1 LGKNK
6 TILLSFQRIPWIN
19 PFLVKKECHGGRNLP
34 KKESTLFSE
43 SPLESTIFLFLPS
56 LYESFPFRSFIP
68 NFSMK
73 ILVIPGDGI
82 GQEVTTWGKK
92 VIEKIA
98 QKHGHSVSFEEG
110 RMGHVA
116 IEATGNPLPDETLE
130 KARKSDAI
138 LFGAIGHIK
147 YDNDPTAKVRPE
159 QGLLKIR
166 KELGLYANLRPIKLF
181 DELLGASSL
190 KPEILKGADILF
202 FRELTGDVYFGEK
215 KRSEDRKTASD
226 LMIYHQY
233 EVERIAEKA
242 YKAAQVRSKRLC
254 SVDKA
259 NVLESSRL
267 WRETVQEVA
276 KRYPDVET
284 EHMFIDNAAMQ
295 LIKDPKRF
303 DVVLTANL
311 FGDILTDE
319 ASQIAGSMGML
330 ASASVG
336 DTIGFYEP
344 IHGSAHDIAGKGVA
358 NPLASILSVALMFEI
373 SFGLKKEANAIVE
386 AVAATLKEGFRTR
399 DIADATTSKENL
411 LGTESMGLKVLE
423 KI

>member
-1 LGKNK
+1 MNK
-6 TILLSFQRIPWIN
+6 
-19 PFLVKKECHGGRNLP
+19 
-34 KKESTLFSE
+34 
-43 SPLESTIFLFLPS
+43 
-56 LYESFPFRSFIP
+56 
-68 NFSMK
+68 K

-92 VIEKIA
+92 ILEQIA
-98 QKHGHSVSFEEG
+98 KKYNHNFEFDEAI
-110 RMGHVA
+110 MGHVA

-130 KARKSDAI
+130 KAKKADAI

-147 YDNDPTAKVRPE
+147 YDNDPSAKVRPE

-181 DELLGASSL
+181 DELLGASSI

-215 KRSEDRKTASD
+215 KRSEDRNTASD
-226 LMIYHQY
+226 LMIYSRY

-242 YKAAQVRSKRLC
+242 FKAAQTRSKKLC

-267 WRETVQEVA
+267 WREVVQDVA
-276 KRYPDVET
+276 KKYPDVQT
-284 EHMFIDNAAMQ
+284 EHMFIDNVAMQ
-295 LIKDPKRF
+295 LIKDPKKF

-336 DTIGFYEP
+336 DSVGFYEP
-344 IHGSAHDIAGKGVA
+344 IHGSAHDIVGLGIA
-358 NPLASILSVALMFEI
+358 NPLASILSAALLLDI
-373 SFGLKKEANAIVE
+373 SFGLKTESNAIIQAVE
-386 AVAATLKEGFRTR
+386 KTLKQGFRCK
-399 DIADATTSKENL
+399 DIADSTTLPDKICNTSK
-411 LGTESMGLKVLE
+411 MGEIV
-423 KI
+423 IANI